1 MGKRAIS
8 LYTGLP
14 KLLQRVVTAFG
25 CLFAC
30 WLLFASLLALGFGG
44 SPFDNNP
51 FDNSTFNQKV
61 WLADANCSDGSNRR
75 GAIAQD
81 IIRHHL
87 TQGMPQQE
95 VVSLLGQPQR
105 YPAAGF
111 AGYYRHGKAYYQ
123 TGKTI
128 SASDTVL
135 RYYLG
140 EELDMAWGVDHAELY
155 LFFSNG
161 KYVGSRIGWPG

>member
-1 MGKRAIS
+1 MTTQTPPRLIR
-8 LYTGLP
+8 LP
-14 KLLQRVVTAFG
+14 KPLKAVVTALI
-25 CLFAC
+25 CLFIC
-30 WLLFASLLALGFGG
+30 WLVFASLTALTFGG

-75 GAIAQD
+75 GAMAQD
-81 IIRHHL
+81 IIRRHL
-87 TQGMPQQE
+87 TPGMPEQE
-95 VVSLLGQPQR
+95 AVSLLGQPQR
-105 YPAAGF
+105 YSAAGF
-111 AGYYRHGKAYYQ
+111 AVYYQHGNAYSQ
-123 TGKTI
+123 TGKTM

-140 EELDMAWGVDHAELY
+140 EELDMAWGIDHAELY

-161 KYVGSRIGWPG
+161 KYMGSRIGWPG